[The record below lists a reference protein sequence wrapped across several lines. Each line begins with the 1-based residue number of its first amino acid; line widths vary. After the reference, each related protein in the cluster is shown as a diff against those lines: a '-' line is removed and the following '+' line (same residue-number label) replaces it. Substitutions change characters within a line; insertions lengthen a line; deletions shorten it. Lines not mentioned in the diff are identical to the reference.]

1 MRVNFN
7 FGGTS
12 NNKKKLLD
20 NNNKQI
26 NTQKNSFYEL
36 NELVGLKDVKKLLE
50 ELRAYVLI
58 QKARQKEQLLTE
70 RLVLHMIFKGNP
82 GTGKTTVARI
92 LAKFFKEVG
101 ILEQG
106 HLVEV
111 ERADLVGEYIGHT
124 AQRTKEHIRKA
135 LGGILFIDEAYSLA
149 RGGERDFGREAID
162 CLVKGM
168 EDNKENLIII
178 LAGYQNEMEN
188 FILTNPGIRSRF
200 PIHLDFKDYN
210 LEELIKIAK
219 LMLKKKQ
226 YILKF
231 EAELKLKK
239 ILRQYII
246 LGIISNGNARF
257 VRNIIEHSIRYQAYR
272 LIENKEKLD
281 KTNLLYITEKDI
293 KDYITKHP
301 ITF

>member
-7 FGGTS
+7 FGGTNES
-12 NNKKKLLD
+12 RKKLLV
-20 NNNKQI
+20 NNKPRCI
-26 NTQKNSFYEL
+26 EKNSFNEL
-36 NELVGLKDVKKLLE
+36 NELVGLKDVKKLLK
-50 ELRAYVLI
+50 ELKAYVLI
-58 QKARQKEQLLTE
+58 QKARKKENLITE
-70 RLVLHMIFKGNP
+70 KLVLHMIFKGNP

-101 ILEQG
+101 ILDQG

-135 LGGILFIDEAYSLA
+135 MGGILFIDEAYSLA

-168 EDNKENLIII
+168 EDNKDNLIII
-178 LAGYQNEMEN
+178 LAGYQNEMEK

-200 PIHLDFKDYN
+200 PIHLNFRDYN
-210 LEELIKIAK
+210 LDELIAIAK
-219 LMLKKKQ
+219 LMLNKKQ
-226 YILKF
+226 YILEF

-239 ILRQYII
+239 ILRQYI
-246 LGIISNGNARF
+246 LSGLISNGNARY
-257 VRNIIEHSIRYQAYR
+257 VRNIIEHAIRYQAYR

-281 KTNLLYITEKDI
+281 KTNLLYITENDI
-293 KDYITKHP
+293 KNNIMNHT